1 MYVVLECFI
10 VAGFVMLVGVGL
22 FLATALVLLV
32 RAVLMLAGREV
43 KTLLGNSYRL
53 FSAFWRRGVPILTQ
67 RFAAN
72 FSARRVFGLRGAWHF
87 ASPRRNCSRNEESMN
102 MKQTTDEYY
111 REVVAR
117 AEEAARLAEVEQRLE
132 HLRSFNF
139 GRTVQRI
146 QNSRYDRW
154 QRVGWLV
161 VGLAIGLACG
171 RIYPDPHASTAHK
184 LVSQS
189 SQIVRVADKP

>member
-1 MYVVLECFI
+1 
-10 VAGFVMLVGVGL
+10 
-22 FLATALVLLV
+22 
-32 RAVLMLAGREV
+32 
-43 KTLLGNSYRL
+43 
-53 FSAFWRRGVPILTQ
+53 
-67 RFAAN
+67 
-72 FSARRVFGLRGAWHF
+72 
-87 ASPRRNCSRNEESMN
+87 

-171 RIYPDPHASTAHK
+171 RLYPDSHASTAHK